1 MFWIMRAKDDM
12 IKILFFIETLI
23 GGGAEKVLRDLVNH
37 MDQTK
42 FDITVQTVWPC
53 DASKYLAPGI
63 RYKSMYCSE
72 SKANHL
78 RYRAE
83 AQTGLAYRLHVKDDY
98 DIECAYLE
106 MGPTKV
112 MSASTNKKAKKLAW
126 VHCDLTRAVA
136 DPHAYMVKTAPWY
149 AKFDR
154 VICVSQSVKER
165 FDELFENRFDSAVL
179 YNVADDAAIHS
190 KALLPL
196 PEGTKKR
203 RFTVLSVG
211 RLSPP
216 KKFMRLLQAH
226 KRLLDEGVAQD
237 VWILGDGPERPMLER
252 FIAENGLSDSV
263 WMPGF
268 IDNPYPF
275 MREADLLACSS
286 VYEGYSTFATEGI
299 ILGKPFI
306 TTDVSGMR
314 ELLGDSE
321 YGMIVDNDDEAFYEG
336 MKQMLT
342 DAALRDGFKTKAADR
357 GAQLSGAKAV
367 RNTES
372 YLEGLLKEKKLG

>member
-1 MFWIMRAKDDM
+1 M
-12 IKILFFIETLI
+12 IKILFFIETLT

-42 FDITVQTVWPC
+42 FNITVQTVWPC
-53 DASKYLAPGI
+53 DAGKYLIPGI
-63 RYKSMYCSE
+63 RYKSMYAAE

-83 AQTGLAYRLHVKDDY
+83 AESGLAYRLHVKDDY

-126 VHCDLTRAVA
+126 IHCDLTKAVA
-136 DPHAYMVKTAPWY
+136 DPQAYTEKTAPWY
-149 AKFDR
+149 AKFDQI
-154 VICVSQSVKER
+154 VCVSQSVKDR
-165 FDELFENRFDSAVL
+165 FDELFQNRFNSTVL
-179 YNVADDAAIHS
+179 YNVIDDAVIRE

-196 PEGTKKR
+196 PEGAKKR

-211 RLSPP
+211 RFSPP

-226 KRLLDEGVAQD
+226 KRLLGEGLEHD
-237 VWILGDGPERPMLER
+237 LWILGDGPEREMLER
-252 FIAENGLSDSV
+252 YVVENGLTDSV

-268 IDNPYPF
+268 IENPYPF

-286 VYEGYSTFATEGI
+286 VYEGYSTFMTEGV
-299 ILGKPFI
+299 ILGKPI
-306 TTDVSGMR
+306 VTTDVSGMR

-321 YGMIVDNDDEAFYEG
+321 YGVIVENENQAFTAGLRRMVLDD
-336 MKQMLT
+336 
-342 DAALRDGFKTKAADR
+342 ALRRRYSDRAGIRGKEFSAARLTKKTEQHFA
-357 GAQLSGAKAV
+357 
-367 RNTES
+367 E
-372 YLEGLLKEKKLG
+372 LLGVSF